1 MDEDSQQ
8 LPESPRDSQQLPES
22 PPPPIQKHATNVHAS
37 PSPSSRTPISSFES
51 IAASGANCIPQI
63 LKITNFLTIILFVL

>member
-22 PPPPIQKHATNVHAS
+22 PPPIQKHATNVHAS

-51 IAASGANCIPQI
+51 IAASGANCKPQI
-63 LKITNFLTIILFVL
+63 LKITNCLTTILFVL

>member
-22 PPPPIQKHATNVHAS
+22 PPPNPKHAAAIHSS
-37 PSPSSRTPISSFES
+37 PLPSSRSSLSSFES
-51 IAASGANCIPQI
+51 IVASGMCFSSMKN
-63 LKITNFLTIILFVL
+63 LFHFNFDLFKSE